1 MQDIFININ
10 NDINNN
16 NYLKLSDFIKL
27 KSKSIK
33 IRIDVVDE
41 IIKLDILPLIDY
53 NELKK
58 MKNNFDYSLFHLV
71 YYPKMSSCVFEMP
84 FVNINELNQF
94 PDIICGFIPHPN
106 TTQNTIIKI
115 KIELIKKSF
124 WFNNKSYEW
133 IVQIDKNK
141 IDKNKKFIPF
151 LYGEYMFP
159 RISFA
164 NYKVKLSC
172 DSQFKP
178 TILYANFQT
187 DERVYLARSKINI
200 PVKKYTP
207 LFPEFNTNYNHKNV
221 INLS

>member
-1 MQDIFININ
+1 
-10 NDINNN
+10 
-16 NYLKLSDFIKL
+16 
-27 KSKSIK
+27 
-33 IRIDVVDE
+33 
-41 IIKLDILPLIDY
+41 
-53 NELKK
+53 
-58 MKNNFDYSLFHLV
+58 
-71 YYPKMSSCVFEMP
+71 MP
-84 FVNINELNQF
+84 FVNMHEISQF
-94 PDIICGFIPHPN
+94 PDIICGFIPHPH

-115 KIELIKKSF
+115 ELNKKSF

-133 IVQIDKNK
+133 KVQ

-178 TILYANFQT
+178 TILYANVQT

-200 PVKKYTP
+200 PIKKYTP